1 DAGEYVL
8 GSEKDLVATAR
19 VQNAGDDAFEAKL
32 VVQVPRGA
40 AFTKFLLLANTA
52 VDVTPICS
60 SNTKGD
66 LEEVVCDMGNPLPAL
81 TNVSLELVF
90 QPKHDQVNDTA
101 LEFHVRATSTNPEAD
116 LNTYDNHMALALP
129 ATVKTLI
136 DIKGISWP
144 DGPFDYNASLY
155 GMGLVGEEG
164 SITHERE
171 IGPQVTHV
179 YDVTNRGPSD
189 LPSALIFL
197 LWPTRTLTD
206 DPLLYLLDAPDVAQ
220 PAVCHSVPDV
230 NYLGLEV
237 CLQKKGYA

>member
-1 DAGEYVL
+1 MDAGEYVL

-101 LEFHVRATSTNPEAD
+101 LEFHVRATSTNPGPTSTPTTTTWPSPSGHRQD
-116 LNTYDNHMALALP
+116 PHCN
-129 ATVKTLI
+129 
-136 DIKGISWP
+136 KGISWP
-144 DGPFDYNASLY
+144 DGPFDYNASST
-155 GMGLVGEEG
+155 GWAWWVRG
-164 SITHERE
+164 SITHEK
-171 IGPQVTHV
+171 IGPRSPMCERHQQ
-179 YDVTNRGPSD
+179 GPLRPALRPH
-189 LPSALIFL
+189 LPPVALGL
-197 LWPTRTLTD
+197 SD

-230 NYLGLEV
+230 NYLGL
-237 CLQKKGYA
+237 G